1 MNLFDQLHT
10 LLLARRR
17 SAQKRQLP
25 RTQVYIQGV
34 GRYEVKD
41 MDTGQVLGERPTYTE
56 ARTLA
61 DSMERGEL
69 SA

>member
-1 MNLFDQLHT
+1 MNLIDQLHT

-25 RTQVYIQGV
+25 RTQVYINGV
-34 GRYEVKD
+34 DRYEVKD
-41 MDTGQVLGERPTYTE
+41 MDTGEVLGDRPTYSA

-61 DSMERGEL
+61 DQLERGEL
-69 SA
+69 CA